1 MSSPPHHNQIPRKP
15 GDPAPTL
22 YLARSVLK
30 RPIHYSLRLSYW
42 DSATNCFR
50 TCQLADLGNSPGKF
64 ICYPNDTSFHLDM
77 DFVHHISKRCGHDC
91 ETELEVI
98 FWPFVAPSVQRKM
111 EHFFYRGK
119 EQVRFQPGMK
129 LLSIDG
135 RPPHSFDQRRLHFL
149 RFGSTDQGRVFRMPP
164 RLLIKLL
171 NRSRDE
177 LEQYFLKEES
187 LLREDEIKSYLYAAL
202 NLQQHFT
209 ESHAR
214 SFPQALP
221 PEKIDDAFLHELC
234 RLNDDQEFWQER
246 TDYSRLPLYLIRYVI
261 LFSTRTSLVSPEGSK
276 RLRNL
281 WMVTDSFAGPRER
294 TRSAK
299 MRSAPSLKNR
309 RKPSGSLT
317 KRHSP
322 NSFAKRQN
330 PSTPMQAATTKN
342 SSASAKPIK
351 NCFAARNSPSP
362 PGYRTVE

>member
-1 MSSPPHHNQIPRKP
+1 M
-15 GDPAPTL
+15 
-22 YLARSVLK
+22 LK

-214 SFPQALP
+214 SVPQALP
-221 PEKIDDAFLHELC
+221 PEKIDEAFLHELC

-261 LFSTRTSLVSPEGSK
+261 LFFDSDFPRQPRGFKEAQEFMDGHRQFRWPKRKNKVSKDEISAIFEK
-276 RLRNL
+276 SAEALRQL
-281 WMVTDSFAGPRER
+281 DKKA
-294 TRSAK
+294 
-299 MRSAPSLKNR
+299 
-309 RKPSGSLT
+309 LT
-317 KRHSP
+317 KLFRQK
-322 NSFAKRQN
+322 AKSLHPDAGGNNEKFIRL
-330 PSTPMQAATTKN
+330 SEAYKELLR
-342 SSASAKPIK
+342 SKK
-351 NCFAARNSPSP
+351 
-362 PGYRTVE
+362 